1 MVVAEQVQEVQTR
14 HKTQFWSSSNFVL
27 MFKLHPIFYS
37 VAPKCKTSPA
47 LNINF
52 SCIRFPSDGP
62 LLNKASKKVPT
73 QKLKIMVE
81 DHICFSLKRFLTRG
95 RMSRGGE
102 FSSQSE
108 SNWRI
113 RRGASLQ
120 RLYSDWPRFRR
131 LLTAGSLLAASS
143 S

>member
-73 QKLKIMVE
+73 QKLKIMKIIEKIFDPRENACPNQSQIGGLDGEPLSNGFTTIGPDLDV
-81 DHICFSLKRFLTRG
+81 FSLLVAF
-95 RMSRGGE
+95 
-102 FSSQSE
+102 
-108 SNWRI
+108 
-113 RRGASLQ
+113 
-120 RLYSDWPRFRR
+120 
-131 LLTAGSLLAASS
+131 
-143 S
+143 